1 MFVRRFEMDASQ
13 LGVSC
18 CQRCRHFTLAGR
30 RGGHCGQ
37 LNVSVRGAWSA
48 CPLAAPVFVEP
59 ISAVPQPPMAV
70 WPQGIILNHPDFEL
84 QESDCLQESA

>member
-1 MFVRRFEMDASQ
+1 MDASP

-37 LNVSVRGAWSA
+37 LNVSVRGNWSA
-48 CPLAAPVFVEP
+48 CPLATPVFMEP
-59 ISAVPQPPMAV
+59 MSSVPQQSIAI
-70 WPQGIILNHPDFEL
+70 WPQNLVFNHPDFESL
-84 QESDCLQESA
+84 ETDCLQESA

>member
-1 MFVRRFEMDASQ
+1 MDASQ

-37 LNVSVRGAWSA
+37 LNVSVRGNWSA
-48 CPLAAPVFVEP
+48 CPLAAPVFIESMNSVT
-59 ISAVPQPPMAV
+59 PQQITV
-70 WPQGIILNHPDFEL
+70 LPQGVVLNHPDFEPL
-84 QESDCLQESA
+84 ESDCLQESA

>member
-1 MFVRRFEMDASQ
+1 MDASQ

-37 LNVSVRGAWSA
+37 LNVTVKGNWSA
-48 CPLAAPVFVEP
+48 CSLAAPVFVEP
-59 ISAVPQPPMAV
+59 MSTVTKSKIAV
-70 WPQGIILNHPDFEL
+70 WPQGIVLNHPDFEQLESDYL
-84 QESDCLQESA
+84 QETA

>member
-1 MFVRRFEMDASQ
+1 MFMDNFEMDASE

-37 LNVSVRGAWSA
+37 LNVSVRGNWSA
-48 CPLAAPVFVEP
+48 CSLAAPVFMES
-59 ISAVPQPPMAV
+59 ISTVTQSKIAVLS
-70 WPQGIILNHPDFEL
+70 QGLVLNHPGFEQL
-84 QESDCLQESA
+84 ESDCLQESA